1 MEDEADNAN
10 NNITEQEESISSVLS
25 PLLSSTKMN
34 KRLRSKVWDDFIP
47 TFVDKKVVQ
56 AECMHCRWVFNSCGT
71 NGTSSMLRHLD
82 KCSRGILKKPRQQ
95 EHMSLPSTQKCIV
108 AAGSD
113 LKQKK
118 LPFFPSSQM
127 KCIGAADAAAAQKE
141 LALLQDTPMNMNR
154 NNHVGQNMSSEE
166 VAKSEH
172 LALPDVSADKNRKN
186 QCHEETASPKQK
198 DLPIET
204 SQKNQ
209 EVDQN
214 GLREEVTEI
223 LAMHGHLPGMMDQDG
238 FRKLVA
244 WLNPMVNVPSHN
256 DLMAKTQ
263 DLFQKERSKLKE
275 KLAALHSRICLSVNM
290 CIMLDDAFIDDSV
303 ALSVKVDLQQRNP
316 LAANRSLF
324 VVRSAAHLL
333 DRVIQ
338 ADPRAGCRTA
348 RLNPEA
354 AAVDGRSSSADARS
368 HTCADRPA
376 ARWSSA
382 GSGGRCL
389 SGLALPRSSPK
400 LSDGA

>member
-1 MEDEADNAN
+1 
-10 NNITEQEESISSVLS
+10 
-25 PLLSSTKMN
+25 
-34 KRLRSKVWDDFIP
+34 
-47 TFVDKKVVQ
+47 
-56 AECMHCRWVFNSCGT
+56 
-71 NGTSSMLRHLD
+71 
-82 KCSRGILKKPRQQ
+82 
-95 EHMSLPSTQKCIV
+95 MSLPSTQKCIV

-198 DLPIET
+198 T
-204 SQKNQ
+204 SLLK
-209 EVDQN
+209 
-214 GLREEVTEI
+214 R
-223 LAMHGHLPGMMDQDG
+223 
-238 FRKLVA
+238 
-244 WLNPMVNVPSHN
+244 
-256 DLMAKTQ
+256 AKRI
-263 DLFQKERSKLKE
+263 RS
-275 KLAALHSRICLSVNM
+275 
-290 CIMLDDAFIDDSV
+290 IMLDDAFIDDSV